1 MLMGSREC
9 NEYISEFLS
18 TIDYV
23 LIRPI
28 SIARFL
34 LTVCKLGGAILLAP
48 GCMRVTNKHIPALY
62 PYRLQGLISAH
73 HKS

>member
-9 NEYISEFLS
+9 SEYVSEFLS

-23 LIRPI
+23 LVRSI

-34 LTVCKLGGAILLAP
+34 LIVCKLGGMIPLAP
-48 GCMRVTNKHIPALY
+48 GCMRVTNKHMPALY
-62 PYRLQGLISAH
+62 PYCL
-73 HKS
+73 